1 MAMDLNA
8 LSLKELKDLQSQVAK
23 AIASFEDRKKREAL
37 AELEEKARAMGFSLA
52 ELTGIAPVARK
63 RSPAVAKYANP
74 ADKSDTWSGRGRK
87 PRWFEA
93 ALKAGKQPED
103 LAI

>member
-1 MAMDLNA
+1 MAIDLDS
-8 LSLKELKDLQSQVAK
+8 LSLKELKNLQSQVAK

-37 AELEEKARAMGFSLA
+37 VELEEKARALGFSLA
-52 ELTGIAPVARK
+52 ELTGNAPKIRK
-63 RSPAVAKYANP
+63 RAPAVAKYANP

-93 ALKAGKQPED
+93 ALKSGKTPED
-103 LAI
+103 LSI